1 MFDKNFIPLTE
12 KLLLPFAKKLVSK
25 GIHADSITIIGF
37 VVGLSAALSISLN
50 YYAIGFILIL
60 INRVFD
66 GLDGIVARE
75 TQTSDKGAF
84 LDISLDFVFY
94 AMIPMSFAIND
105 PDNNSLAAIYLIVSF
120 VGTGS
125 SFLAFSL
132 VAERRNLK
140 SKVFP
145 KKGIYY
151 LESFMEGGETIFFF
165 LLMCLIP
172 SFFPIIAYV
181 FSLLCTIT
189 WVARLWIGF
198 KVLKK

>member
-1 MFDKNFIPLTE
+1 MFDKNIIPIAE
-12 KLLLPFAKKLVSK
+12 KLLLPFAKKLASK
-25 GIHADSITIIGF
+25 GINADSITMIGF
-37 VVGLSAALSISLN
+37 VFGLFAALSISCDYFIL
-50 YYAIGFILIL
+50 GFIFIL
-60 INRVFD
+60 INRVLD
-66 GLDGIVARE
+66 GLDGIVARQ
-75 TQTSDKGAF
+75 TQTSDRGAF

-105 PDNNSLAAIYLIVSF
+105 QVTNSLAAIVLIVSF

-132 VAERRNLK
+132 FAERRNLK

-172 SFFPIIAYV
+172 SFFPIIAYI
-181 FSLLCTIT
+181 FSLLCTTT
-189 WVARLWIGF
+189 WLIRLWIGF

>member
-1 MFDKNFIPLTE
+1 
-12 KLLLPFAKKLVSK
+12 
-25 GIHADSITIIGF
+25 
-37 VVGLSAALSISLN
+37 
-50 YYAIGFILIL
+50 
-60 INRVFD
+60 
-66 GLDGIVARE
+66 
-75 TQTSDKGAF
+75 
-84 LDISLDFVFY
+84 
-94 AMIPMSFAIND
+94 MSFAIND

-140 SKVFP
+140 SMVFP

-181 FSLLCTIT
+181 FTLLCTIT
-189 WVARLWIGF
+189 WLARLWIGL

>member
-1 MFDKNFIPLTE
+1 M
-12 KLLLPFAKKLVSK
+12 
-25 GIHADSITIIGF
+25 
-37 VVGLSAALSISLN
+37 VGLSAALSISLN

-60 INRVFD
+60 INRIFD

-140 SKVFP
+140 SMVFP

-181 FSLLCTIT
+181 FTLLCTIT
-189 WVARLWIGF
+189 WLARLWIGF

>member
-1 MFDKNFIPLTE
+1 MFDKNIIPIAE
-12 KLLLPFAKKLVSK
+12 KLLLPFAKKLASK
-25 GIHADSITIIGF
+25 GINADSITMIGF
-37 VVGLSAALSISLN
+37 VFGLFAALSISCDYFIL
-50 YYAIGFILIL
+50 GFIFIL

-66 GLDGIVARE
+66 GLDGIVARQ
-75 TQTSDKGAF
+75 TQTSDRGAF

-105 PDNNSLAAIYLIVSF
+105 PVTNSLAAIVLIVSF

-132 VAERRNLK
+132 FAERRNLK

-151 LESFMEGGETIFFF
+151 SESFMEGGETIFFF
-165 LLMCLIP
+165 LPMCLIP
-172 SFFPIIAYV
+172 SFFPIIAYI
-181 FSLLCTIT
+181 FSLLCTTT
-189 WVARLWIGF
+189 WLIRLWIGF

>member
-1 MFDKNFIPLTE
+1 MFDKDFIPLTE
-12 KLLLPFAKKLVSK
+12 KLLLPFAKKLVLK
-25 GIHADSITIIGF
+25 GINADSITIIGF
-37 VVGLSAALSISLN
+37 LFGLFAVLAISFN
-50 YYAIGFILIL
+50 YFTIGFILIL

-66 GLDGIVARE
+66 GLDGIIARE

-84 LDISLDFVFY
+84 LDISLDFIFY
-94 AMIPMSFAIND
+94 AMIPMSFAISD
-105 PDNNSLAAIYLIVSF
+105 PDNNSLAAIFLIVSF

-140 SKVFP
+140 SKGFP

-151 LESFMEGGETIFFF
+151 FERFMEGGETIFFF

-172 SFFPIIAYV
+172 SLFPIIAYV
-181 FSLLCTIT
+181 FTVLCIIT
-189 WVARLWIGF
+189 CVARLWLGI

>member
-1 MFDKNFIPLTE
+1 MFDKNIIPIAE
-12 KLLLPFAKKLVSK
+12 KLLLPFAKKLASK
-25 GIHADSITIIGF
+25 GINADSITMIGF
-37 VVGLSAALSISLN
+37 VFGLFAALSISCDYFIL
-50 YYAIGFILIL
+50 GFIFIL

-66 GLDGIVARE
+66 GLDGIVARQ
-75 TQTSDKGAF
+75 TQTSDRGAF

-105 PDNNSLAAIYLIVSF
+105 PVTNSLAAIVLIVSF

-132 VAERRNLK
+132 FAERRNLK

-165 LLMCLIP
+165 LIMCLIP
-172 SFFPIIAYV
+172 SLFPIIAYI
-181 FSLLCTIT
+181 FSLLCTTT
-189 WVARLWIGF
+189 WLIRLWIGF

>member
-1 MFDKNFIPLTE
+1 MFDKKFIPLTE
-12 KLLLPFAKKLVSK
+12 KVLLPFAKKIVLK
-25 GIHADSITIIGF
+25 GIKADSITIIGF
-37 VVGLSAALSISLN
+37 VFGLFAVLSISYN
-50 YYAIGFILIL
+50 YFTIGFIFIL

-75 TQTSDKGAF
+75 TQASDRGAF

-94 AMIPMSFAIND
+94 ALIPMSFAIND
-105 PDNNSLAAIYLIVSF
+105 PDNNSLAAILLIVSF

-125 SFLAFSL
+125 SFLACS
-132 VAERRNLK
+132 VIAERRNFK
-140 SKVFP
+140 SNTFP

-165 LLMCLIP
+165 LLMCLLP

-181 FSLLCTIT
+181 FTFLCIIT
-189 WVARLWIGF
+189 WIARLWLG
-198 KVLKK
+198 LKALKN

>member
-12 KLLLPFAKKLVSK
+12 KLLLPFAKNLVSK
-25 GIHADSITIIGF
+25 GINANSITIIGF
-37 VVGLSAALSISLN
+37 VFGLFAVLSISFD
-50 YYAIGFILIL
+50 YFTIGFILIL
-60 INRVFD
+60 INRVLD

-105 PDNNSLAAIYLIVSF
+105 PDNNSLAAIFLIVSF

-132 VAERRNLK
+132 VAERQNLK

-145 KKGIYY
+145 QKGIYY

-172 SFFPIIAYV
+172 SFFPTIAYV
-181 FSLLCTIT
+181 FTFLCIIT
-189 WVARLWIGF
+189 WVARLWIGLTL
-198 KVLKK
+198 LKK